1 MKIKFNRLINKYLD
15 KQNKLINEQI
25 KNQKIK

>member
-15 KQNKLINEQI
+15 KKNKLINEQI